1 MHECIFCVRNM
12 KLQGKYN
19 EVFLYIPIYYKFY
32 LQICV
37 YIYHILKYTHVD
49 INACILKKCKF
60 M

>member
-1 MHECIFCVRNM
+1 M

-37 YIYHILKYTHVD
+37 YIYYILKYTHVD